1 MSEDAD
7 QAEIDALQ
15 KRFGGVLLERYMRAL
30 TTSDDPFK
38 MMDTCVKC
46 GGEGKSRDKKDC

>member
-1 MSEDAD
+1 MSEDAA
-7 QAEIDALQ
+7 QSEIDELQ